1 MDDARNDLL
10 DLLCILLNSNASD
23 ERSGYLPR
31 MLPCMPIVRS
41 WLTLLGRK
49 AMVGVLPLIGA
60 SFSWLSLLS
69 RTPPETVLT
78 VDRIL
83 VTESRA
89 RPGWHS
95 FG

>member
-10 DLLCILLNSNASD
+10 DLLCILLNSNSSD
-23 ERSGYLPR
+23 GRSGYLPR

-69 RTPPETVLT
+69 RTPRNSTNSRPNIG
-78 VDRIL
+78 DRIA
-83 VTESRA
+83 SKA
-89 RPGWHS
+89 GMA
-95 FG
+95 